1 MDDRSAV
8 IIRNF
13 ARWVAASAA
22 RQGSPVRGR
31 AWYEHID
38 RVHIEALVSDKS
50 PSVESFSKWHR
61 REVEGL
67 SRNAKVPIG
76 WAAKIVNMLTKVH
89 VYLAGRGSP
98 ALLGL
103 IHPPIDNFLV
113 NTILRNYSART
124 EAECK
129 NRGEILRLCSMGKP
143 IKSFTSYERYLEV
156 IAGLKMIAESEGWT
170 LFETES
176 LWDDNAAQLPRGGQ
190 IARRSTAR

>member
-1 MDDRSAV
+1 M
-8 IIRNF
+8 
-13 ARWVAASAA
+13 
-22 RQGSPVRGR
+22 GS
-31 AWYEHID
+31 
-38 RVHIEALVSDKS
+38 
-50 PSVESFSKWHR
+50 
-61 REVEGL
+61 
-67 SRNAKVPIG
+67 
-76 WAAKIVNMLTKVH
+76 T
-89 VYLAGRGSP
+89 

-143 IKSFTSYERYLEV
+143 IKSVTSYERYLDV

-176 LWDDNAAQLPRGGQ
+176 LWDDNNGATS
-190 IARRSTAR
+190 ARRTNRASLK